1 VPSSFES
8 VGHIAHLNLREDLLP
23 YKHVIGQVR
32 LLNCARQTLLLSSMP
47 ICGEVLRTICRLFWI
62 KTRGSNLW

>member
-1 VPSSFES
+1 MPSSFES

-32 LLNCARQTLLLSSMP
+32 LLNCARQTLLVSSMP
-47 ICGEVLRTICRLFWI
+47 ICDL
-62 KTRGSNLW
+62 